1 MSDRAAVTIARMPS
15 LATIVVHHTGA
26 ATHHGGGTPVGVIIV
41 AALAAL
47 LVLACVAWGAA
58 RWAGREPRWWSHARE
73 SLTEVGWHAQASWSD
88 FADWL
93 RLGR

>member
-1 MSDRAAVTIARMPS
+1 MQTF
-15 LATIVVHHTGA
+15 ATIVVVHHAGT
-26 ATHHGGGTPVGVIIV
+26 TNHGGGTPVGVIVV

-47 LVLACVAWGAA
+47 LVLACVAWGIA